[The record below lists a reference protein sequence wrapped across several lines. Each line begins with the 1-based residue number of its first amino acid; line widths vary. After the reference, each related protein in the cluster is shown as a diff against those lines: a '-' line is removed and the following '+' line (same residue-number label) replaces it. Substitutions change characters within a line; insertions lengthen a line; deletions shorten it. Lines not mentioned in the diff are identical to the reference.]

1 MPVKEEKE
9 EKLKTLE
16 CDPKCGFFIRS
27 HDENELVEMAIRHA
41 KTQHNKTITKED
53 VTAMIKDA

>member
-1 MPVKEEKE
+1 MAEK
-9 EKLKTLE
+9 KLKQIE

-53 VTAMIKDA
+53 VTAMMKDA